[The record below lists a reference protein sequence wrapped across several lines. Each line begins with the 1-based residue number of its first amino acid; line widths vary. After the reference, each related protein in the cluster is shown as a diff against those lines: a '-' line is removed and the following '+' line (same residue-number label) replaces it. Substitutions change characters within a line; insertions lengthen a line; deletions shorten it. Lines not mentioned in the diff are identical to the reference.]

1 MNHVVITNIK
11 NKEEIEYLIKQNKEI
26 DRTFYVKEDVKNEI
40 LADGYQLVIKGD
52 LNFIKENI

>member
-11 NKEEIEYLIKQNKEI
+11 NKEEIEDLIKQNKEI
-26 DRTFYVKEDVKNEI
+26 DRTFYVKKDVKNEI

>member
-11 NKEEIEYLIKQNKEI
+11 NKEGIEDLIKQNKYI